1 MKKFLDLSS
10 WSRKAAIGSM
20 LIMAF
25 AVVGCDDSS
34 SASAGQND
42 EPGVESSSSCVTL
55 QSSSSVRSS
64 SSAPVE
70 DLSSSSVK
78 SSSSSADK
86 EESSSSSVIPGSDP
100 ESSSSVKSSSSFV
113 MPVAC
118 KAEAEDNCEYGELK
132 DERDGKTYKTVKF
145 GNQWWMAENL
155 NYADSAKTPS
165 LKGKSW
171 CYGDEPDNCAK
182 YGRLYTWAAAIDSVA
197 LATDSENPQDCG
209 YMKSSKNILPDVV
222 HGICPDGW
230 HLPDYQDFSNMLVHV
245 GGYSIAGTVLKSQSG
260 WNEGGNGTDTFGFNV
275 LPAGIGYGNGSFD
288 GLGDGTD
295 FWSATESDL
304 EQAFSLYASYENEY
318 SGVMDYGKNYAFS
331 IRCVKD

>member
-1 MKKFLDLSS
+1 MKKFYELSS
-10 WSRKAAIGSM
+10 WSRIAAIGSIFVF
-20 LIMAF
+20 LTAC
-25 AVVGCDDSS
+25 GDD
-34 SASAGQND
+34 
-42 EPGVESSSSCVTL
+42 
-55 QSSSSVRSS
+55 
-64 SSAPVE
+64 
-70 DLSSSSVK
+70 
-78 SSSSSADK
+78 
-86 EESSSSSVIPGSDP
+86 SSSVIPGPDTESSGAEEQKSSSSAKEP
-100 ESSSSVKSSSSFV
+100 NKSSASRSSSSSKLISSSSEKKTESSSSVKSSSSFV

-132 DERDGKTYKTVKF
+132 DERDGRTYKTVKF

-182 YGRLYTWAAAIDSVA
+182 YGLLYTWAAAIDSVA

-209 YMKSSKNILPDVV
+209 YMRSSKNILPDVV

-245 GGYSIAGTVLKSQSG
+245 GGYSIAGTLLKSLGG
-260 WNEGGNGTDTFGFNV
+260 WNEGGNGTDAFGFNV
-275 LPAGIGYGNGSFD
+275 LPAGIGYGDGSFD

-318 SGVMDYGKNYAFS
+318 SGVMDYAKNYAFS

>member
-1 MKKFLDLSS
+1 MKKFLVVMSLV
-10 WSRKAAIGSM
+10 
-20 LIMAF
+20 AF

-34 SASAGQND
+34 SASAGPND
-42 EPGVESSSSCVTL
+42 EPGVESSSSSVTL

-70 DLSSSSVK
+70 DL
-78 SSSSSADK
+78 
-86 EESSSSSVIPGSDP
+86 
-100 ESSSSVKSSSSFV
+100 SSSSVKSSSSFV

-182 YGRLYTWAAAIDSVA
+182 YGRLYTWAAAIDSVK
-197 LATDSENPQDCG
+197 LATDAENPQDCG
-209 YMKSSKNILPDVV
+209 DGKSCKNILPDVV
-222 HGICPDGW
+222 QGICPDGW
-230 HLPDYQDFSNMLVHV
+230 HLPDYDEVSDLLPYV
-245 GGYSIAGTVLKSQSG
+245 GGYNIAGSVLKSQSG
-260 WNEGGNGTDTFGFNV
+260 WNENGNGTDVYGFNV
-275 LPAGIGYGNGSFD
+275 LPAGIRLDDGSFD
-288 GLGDGTD
+288 GVGEGTD
-295 FWSATESDL
+295 FWSATEQDPETAHNL
-304 EQAFSLYASYENEY
+304 YFYYEYEYAGVNFYEKGDAFS
-318 SGVMDYGKNYAFS
+318 V
-331 IRCVKD
+331 RCVKD

>member
-1 MKKFLDLSS
+1 MMMTFFMKKFFVVLSVVAFL
-10 WSRKAAIGSM
+10 AACG
-20 LIMAF
+20 
-25 AVVGCDDSS
+25 DDSS
-34 SASAGQND
+34 SSASDADN
-42 EPGVESSSSCVTL
+42 
-55 QSSSSVRSS
+55 SSSVILSGDGHGESS
-64 SSAPVE
+64 DSR
-70 DLSSSSVK
+70 SSSSVK

-86 EESSSSSVIPGSDP
+86 EKSSSSVSLSGASAESNGSSSSEMKT
-100 ESSSSVKSSSSFV
+100 ESSSSVESSSSFI
-113 MPVAC
+113 MPVPC

-230 HLPDYQDFSNMLVHV
+230 HLPDYRDFSNMLVHV

-260 WNEGGNGTDTFGFNV
+260 WNDGGNGTDTFGFNV
-275 LPAGIGYGNGSFD
+275 LPAGIRIEDGSFD

-318 SGVMDYGKNYAFS
+318 SGVMDYAKNYAFS
-331 IRCVKD
+331 VRCVKD